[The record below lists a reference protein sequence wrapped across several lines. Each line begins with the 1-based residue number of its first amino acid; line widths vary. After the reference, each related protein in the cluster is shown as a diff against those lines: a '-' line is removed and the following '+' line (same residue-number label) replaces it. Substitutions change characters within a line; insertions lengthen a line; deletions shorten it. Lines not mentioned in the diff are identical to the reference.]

1 MATGRGAM
9 GRRLIAGLVAAL
21 LCAAASSCAGF
32 LSSVARPGARSDP
45 RRLRHSKVTA
55 WAEADTASLC
65 QVARG
70 LKPVRESQVPVWLF
84 RQAGRHLPEYN
95 EYKVKRG
102 KNFLQLLEDPADVA
116 ECTMQPLRRY
126 GVDAAILFSDILVV
140 AQALGID
147 VEMPGGKG
155 ILVPR
160 PLESPEDLS
169 RLAPNPATAEFVE
182 DRLAHVLES
191 VRRIVSTMDEEGF
204 GDVPLIGFSAAP
216 WTLFFYMVGGSSR
229 KRLAAFV
236 ASGDEAGVRRV
247 IEADPGAV
255 NEVGLDGTSP
265 LCAAAMW
272 GHVNILRLLLDSMA
286 SPALRNENGPQWTA
300 LHAAALQEEGKA
312 CMLLLEK
319 RANPEERDLEGV
331 TPCDYASVSDAWA
344 WYFNRRHLR
353 EAVWPI
359 FAAAGCSREGKE
371 ALVQKGV
378 LRKASST
385 LEQQPLH
392 KI

>member
-1 MATGRGAM
+1 MDPLASVQPEPNDSRAM
-9 GRRLIAGLVAAL
+9 
-21 LCAAASSCAGF
+21 
-32 LSSVARPGARSDP
+32 
-45 RRLRHSKVTA
+45 
-55 WAEADTASLC
+55 
-65 QVARG
+65 
-70 LKPVRESQVPVWLF
+70 
-84 RQAGRHLPEYN
+84 
-95 EYKVKRG
+95 
-102 KNFLQLLEDPADVA
+102 
-116 ECTMQPLRRY
+116 M
-126 GVDAAILFSDILVV
+126 
-140 AQALGID
+140 
-147 VEMPGGKG
+147 
-155 ILVPR
+155 
-160 PLESPEDLS
+160 
-169 RLAPNPATAEFVE
+169 
-182 DRLAHVLES
+182 
-191 VRRIVSTMDEEGF
+191 
-204 GDVPLIGFSAAP
+204 
-216 WTLFFYMVGGSSR
+216 
-229 KRLAAFV
+229 LAAFV

-331 TPCDYASVSDAWA
+331 TPCDYASVS
-344 WYFNRRHLR
+344 

-385 LEQQPLH
+385 LEQQLEREAEQGPSRRGLITEYSRPGSSYVVSREFPPRPGSSMGSGRLGTAAR
-392 KI
+392 KPTRPIDILEEEGEAPDVSSMGRSLAM